1 MCLLKPQMSPQSVAC
16 CLWWWS
22 FIHIAFS
29 RFYFI
34 CTCRPVYVPLALSFE
49 SLPNTTPTLAGNG
62 LHLQHF
68 LSYIFVQNPVL
79 TKGKNF
85 LPVSGGRNFF
95 RGPFIV
101 VIPSLPNDK
110 VKLMAEHTPLCSTIF
125 AGFSSANILFLQC
138 LETLFVLYF
147 FPKKA
152 AMLV

>member
-68 LSYIFVQNPVL
+68 LSYIFVQIQSWQRGRIFYQWVE
-79 TKGKNF
+79 
-85 LPVSGGRNFF
+85 GGIFF
-95 RGPFIV
+95 AGHLLWSFQV
-101 VIPSLPNDK
+101 YQVT
-110 VKLMAEHTPLCSTIF
+110 KLMAEHTPLCSTIF